1 MKITF
6 IQTVIF
12 MCSEL
17 LGDVLAKRP
26 VKEDGI
32 DTLIVV
38 DNVPIVGQDRLEKLK
53 NVIRK
58 VFSKFGKIVNEF
70 YPEEDGKTKGLA
82 NDSISIVMFLD
93 FVQVTILLLLLQLL
107 PFVASVV
114 SIISTTFIM
123 NIRV

>member
-82 NDSISIVMFLD
+82 NDSI
-93 FVQVTILLLLLQLL
+93 
-107 PFVASVV
+107 
-114 SIISTTFIM
+114 
-123 NIRV
+123 